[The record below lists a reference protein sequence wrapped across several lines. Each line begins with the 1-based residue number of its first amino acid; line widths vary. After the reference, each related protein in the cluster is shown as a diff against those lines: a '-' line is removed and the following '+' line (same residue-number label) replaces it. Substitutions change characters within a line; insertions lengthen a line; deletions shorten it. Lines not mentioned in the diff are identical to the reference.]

1 MQVLTLLLLFL
12 FSTLNFAQEIKTLT
26 PELLWSVKRI
36 GGLEV
41 NKYGT
46 EAVYTL
52 STFDL
57 KKNEGETDFYLLDLE
72 KGESFRF
79 STTKGSEGS
88 PKFSPDGS
96 KIAFIARRGDDERA
110 QIYTINR
117 NGGEAVR
124 VTEMPAGVS
133 SFKWMNSGE
142 EIVFTSSVLPGTET
156 NLDSLKSALK
166 AMKDSKMSAK
176 VTEDRFYRYWDKW
189 LTDGMISHL
198 FKLDLKDNKVT
209 PLTPGLTSLLSVT
222 ASGGDFDISPDD
234 QTIAVSINITEPPY
248 FQELNFDLFLLKTD
262 GSGEMR
268 NITQANRGNDGS
280 PLFSS
285 NGKELFYL
293 RTTDPSKLAE
303 NNKVVIYDLTSGN
316 TTSISDKHDVSCGDL
331 TESPDGSGFLFTS
344 DYRGRVAVFH
354 LSKDGSKLDIIF
366 NEGTNS
372 SLNIAPKG
380 LVFLNQKSTNPQRIV
395 MLSEIDQPIRVL
407 ADPNEELLKGITFGK
422 YEEHYFK
429 GADNNQVQVITIL
442 PPGFDASK
450 KYGMIHLIHGGPHG
464 AFSDDFHF
472 RWNSQMFAAMGYVVA
487 MVNFHGSTG
496 FGEKFAQSILGAHG
510 DKPFTDIMKATD
522 YLLDEYDFIDKNR
535 LAAAGG
541 SYGGYLVNWI
551 AGNTKRFKCLISHA
565 GVYNLYGQF
574 ASDMTHFREIAY
586 AGGPWGEKKNLDKY
600 SPHMYAENFVTPM
613 LIIHGELD
621 YRVVVT
627 QGLEL
632 YGVLKGKGVPARL
645 LYYPDENHWIMKPQ
659 NSVNWYKEV
668 NGWLDRWLK

>member
-1 MQVLTLLLLFL
+1 MQILTLLLLFL
-12 FSTLNFAQEIKTLT
+12 FSTLNFTQEIKTLT

-124 VTEMPAGVS
+124 VTEMPAGVT

-142 EIVFTSSVLPGTET
+142 GIVFTSSVLPGTES

-198 FKLDLKDNKVT
+198 FKLDLKDNTVT

-222 ASGGDFDISPDD
+222 ASGGDFDISQDD
-234 QTIAVSINITEPPY
+234 QTIAVSINIVEPPY

-268 NITQANRGNDGS
+268 NITQGNRGNDGS

-293 RTTDPSKLAE
+293 RTTDPSKIAE
-303 NNKVVIYDLTSGN
+303 NNKVVIYDLATGN
-316 TTSISDKHDVSCGDL
+316 ATSISDKHDVSCGTL

-344 DYRGRVAVFH
+344 DYKGRVAVFH
-354 LSKDGSKLDIIF
+354 LAKDGSKLDVIY
-366 NEGTNS
+366 NDGTNS
-372 SLNIAPKG
+372 SLNIASKG

-395 MLSEIDQPIRVL
+395 MLSEIDQPIKVL
-407 ADPNEELLKGITFGK
+407 ADPNGDLLKDITFGK

-522 YLLDEYDFIDKNR
+522 HLLDEYDFIDKNR

-586 AGGPWGEKKNLDKY
+586 AGSPWGEKKNLDKY

-613 LIIHGELD
+613 LVIHGELD

-668 NGWLDRWLK
+668 NSWLDRWLK

>member
-316 TTSISDKHDVSCGDL
+316 TTSISDKHDVSCGAL

-372 SLNIAPKG
+372 SLNIASKG

-407 ADPNEELLKGITFGK
+407 ADPNEELLKGMTFGK

-586 AGGPWGEKKNLDKY
+586 AGSPWGEKKNLDKY